1 MIIDEAFL
9 SSAVSNLP
17 SIAAGDVTQHIRYD
31 VNARNALKHPESR
44 IFFMSDERLSRMED
58 KLDKLSEAVVE
69 MARMEERLL
78 TIFKRLEHMD
88 AAFKK
93 YDDRVDEIEK
103 QALIRGQKIAFAE
116 RLFWMVV
123 TGALG
128 LAFVFLRIR
137 KFTDS

>member
-1 MIIDEAFL
+1 
-9 SSAVSNLP
+9 
-17 SIAAGDVTQHIRYD
+17 
-31 VNARNALKHPESR
+31 
-44 IFFMSDERLSRMED
+44 MSDERLSRMED

-123 TGALG
+123 TGAVG
-128 LAFVFLRIR
+128 LAFVFLRWGIGLELR
-137 KFTDS
+137 S

>member
-1 MIIDEAFL
+1 
-9 SSAVSNLP
+9 
-17 SIAAGDVTQHIRYD
+17 
-31 VNARNALKHPESR
+31 
-44 IFFMSDERLSRMED
+44 MSDKRLSRTET

-88 AAFKK
+88 SAFKK

-103 QALIRGQKIAFAE
+103 QALIKGQKIAFAE

-123 TGALG
+123 TGAVG
-128 LAFVFLRIR
+128 LAFVFLR
-137 KFTDS
+137 

>member
-1 MIIDEAFL
+1 
-9 SSAVSNLP
+9 
-17 SIAAGDVTQHIRYD
+17 
-31 VNARNALKHPESR
+31 
-44 IFFMSDERLSRMED
+44 MSDERLSRMET

-88 AAFKK
+88 SAFKK

-103 QALIRGQKIAFAE
+103 QALIKGQKIAFTE

-123 TGALG
+123 TGAVG
-128 LAFVFLRIR
+128 LAFVFLR
-137 KFTDS
+137 

>member
-1 MIIDEAFL
+1 
-9 SSAVSNLP
+9 
-17 SIAAGDVTQHIRYD
+17 
-31 VNARNALKHPESR
+31 
-44 IFFMSDERLSRMED
+44 MSDERLCRMET

-116 RLFWMVV
+116 CLFWMVV
-123 TGALG
+123 TGAVG
-128 LAFVFLRIR
+128 LAFIFLR
-137 KFTDS
+137 

>member
-1 MIIDEAFL
+1 M
-9 SSAVSNLP
+9 P
-17 SIAAGDVTQHIRYD
+17 
-31 VNARNALKHPESR
+31 
-44 IFFMSDERLSRMED
+44 DERLCRMED

-69 MARMEERLL
+69 MARIEERLL

-103 QALIRGQKIAFAE
+103 QALIRGQKIALAE

-123 TGALG
+123 TSAVG
-128 LAFVFLRIR
+128 LAFIFLR
-137 KFTDS
+137 